1 MPVRN
6 DRRLFELLIL
16 EGAQAGLS
24 WSTVLRKR
32 PAYRRAFDRFDPRA
46 VAAYTPARVRALL
59 GDPGL
64 IRNRAKMRS
73 AVGNARAFVA
83 VQHEHGSFSAFLWSF
98 VDGRPHTNA
107 WRSRRQV
114 PAETKTSRALSL
126 ALSARGFRFVGP
138 TICYAF
144 MQAVGLVNDH
154 TTNCFRWKEVR
165 RLESTGRGILK
176 S

>member
-165 RLESTGRGILK
+165 RLASTGRGILK